1 MTTQDKLLICV
12 RELQEPGTAYT
23 PAPLIQQIP
32 HLIRYKKGE
41 PADAHE
47 LLIAMINDISE
58 PISQIFQGQM
68 ASTVKCS
75 RCNKTTIK
83 TDNTQDV
90 SLHIETDAS
99 TSLEEKLYNFFQ
111 PETLEGEN
119 AYWCDTCQ
127 KPCRATKTLSYTR
140 TPTILIVHLKR
151 LILEKKIQNHIPFG
165 TALDMEPY
173 MAPGHESTQK
183 MKLIGIISHHVSRA
197 KMLD

>member
-1 MTTQDKLLICV
+1 MHSLTDKSTTTQDKLLICV
-12 RELQEPGTAYT
+12 RELPEPGTAYT

-68 ASTVKCS
+68 ASTVKYS

-83 TDNTQDV
+83 TDNTQDI

-99 TSLEEKLYNFFQ
+99 TSLEKKSYNFFQ

-119 AYWCDTCQ
+119 ACWCDTCQ
-127 KPCRATKTLSYTR
+127 KSCQSTKTLS
-140 TPTILIVHLKR
+140 
-151 LILEKKIQNHIPFG
+151 
-165 TALDMEPY
+165 
-173 MAPGHESTQK
+173 
-183 MKLIGIISHHVSRA
+183 
-197 KMLD
+197 